1 MGRSAL
7 WWRPMALW
15 RVLVVIHPSSMNR
28 KSTEFRCELC
38 HRVADADTTQRAR
51 QTWQPLIICE
61 RCLREADNQPT
72 RHGHPLGAVS

>member
-1 MGRSAL
+1 
-7 WWRPMALW
+7 
-15 RVLVVIHPSSMNR
+15 MNR
-28 KSTEFRCELC
+28 KSMEFRCELC